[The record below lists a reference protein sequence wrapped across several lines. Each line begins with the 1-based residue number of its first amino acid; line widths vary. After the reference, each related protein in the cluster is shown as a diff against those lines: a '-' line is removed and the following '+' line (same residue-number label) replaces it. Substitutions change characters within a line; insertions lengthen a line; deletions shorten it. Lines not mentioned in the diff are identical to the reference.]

1 MKIKRLLVLAS
12 LGLFGLAGTSRADEV
27 TVNLGASAQNFE
39 QTGIGEQPVDL
50 ATWYITQ
57 GACVSGATTTTC
69 TLSGNFTGST
79 PGFTGGTYS
88 LITTYQGDTIP
99 SPLQGIST
107 GPFSGFFEFDVI
119 PPGTTIT
126 LDLNES
132 GGGTTIVPLW
142 NGSTFVN
149 GYSVFYSGATT
160 CTGVIPADCNTFG
173 VGITPGATI
182 QGPVDGTATFN
193 TTTTSTPPVPEPSSL
208 FLLASG
214 LAGLLWGGG
223 RKLRVAANV

>member
-1 MKIKRLLVLAS
+1 LKIKRLLVLVS
-12 LGLFGLAGTSRADEV
+12 LGLFGLVGASRADEV
-27 TVNLGASAQNFE
+27 TVSLGASAQNFE
-39 QTGIGEQPVDL
+39 QTGIGEQPVGL

-57 GACVSGATTTTC
+57 GACLSGPTTTTC

-79 PGFTGGTYS
+79 AGFTGGTYS
-88 LITTYQGDTIP
+88 LITTYQGDTLP
-99 SPLQGIST
+99 SPLQGISSS
-107 GPFSGFFEFDVI
+107 PFSGFFEFDVI

-142 NGSTFVN
+142 NGSVFVN
-149 GYSVFYSGATT
+149 GYSVFYSGAVA

-182 QGPVDGTATFN
+182 EGPVDGTVTFD
-193 TTTTSTPPVPEPSSL
+193 TTTTTTPPVPEPSSL
-208 FLLASG
+208 LLLGSG
-214 LAGLLWGGG
+214 LAGLLCAG
-223 RKLRVAANV
+223 RRKPRVAANA